1 MSLPL
6 SPFSAR
12 LARRLAVT
20 YCVTGGSSL
29 HSITGLLSPAAWSF
43 LFGAAQFPIALAAP
57 DLERLAGVS
66 AGGAL
71 ASLLYASAAV
81 AASARVLLLPATK
94 GGGGGPLS
102 PPSGSGEGISSP
114 WRALDAASTILF
126 AFGGHFVL
134 PEIAASLSPS
144 TSSSRSSSS
153 SSSSFSSSSSSS
165 HSPSSPSPMV
175 PAVKA
180 SYVAVALSYFSVA
193 ASGAAAF
200 GGGVADDVLLSA
212 GAGPAALVAC
222 ANAAVCLHV
231 AAGFHVFS
239 QPCYSGFEGCFE
251 RRRWF
256 GGGGGRVGAGGAG
269 GAAFSSSSSGDPKA
283 ATSLPT
289 TTAEAAAAAT
299 AAAPAAAAAVSPPSS
314 LSNAAT
320 ATTRASSAAAR
331 LCYVLLVAAV
341 AAALPFFSV
350 CMTLVGALAFAPA
363 TFVLPPAFA
372 FFSRSPSIRRDGRRR
387 AWHGTMALT
396 FGLLSLACSVSA
408 ARGLVVALRARL
420 RGLAV

>member
-153 SSSSFSSSSSSS
+153 SSHSS
-165 HSPSSPSPMV
+165 SSPSPMV

-256 GGGGGRVGAGGAG
+256 GGGGGGVGAGGAG

-387 AWHGTMALT
+387 VWHGTMALT

>member
-153 SSSSFSSSSSSS
+153 SSHSS
-165 HSPSSPSPMV
+165 SSPSPMV

-180 SYVAVALSYFSVA
+180 SYAAVALSYFSVA

-256 GGGGGRVGAGGAG
+256 GGGGGGVGAG

>member
-153 SSSSFSSSSSSS
+153 SSHSS
-165 HSPSSPSPMV
+165 SSPSPMV

-256 GGGGGRVGAGGAG
+256 GGGRGGMGAGGAG

-299 AAAPAAAAAVSPPSS
+299 AAAPATAAAVSPPSS

-387 AWHGTMALT
+387 VWHGTMALT

>member
-153 SSSSFSSSSSSS
+153 SSHSS
-165 HSPSSPSPMV
+165 SSPSPMV

-180 SYVAVALSYFSVA
+180 SYAAVALSYFSVA
-193 ASGAAAF
+193 ASGAVAF

-256 GGGGGRVGAGGAG
+256 GGGGGGVGAG

>member
-114 WRALDAASTILF
+114 WHALDAASTILF

-134 PEIAASLSPS
+134 PEIAASLSPL
-144 TSSSRSSSS
+144 TSSSRSSS
-153 SSSSFSSSSSSS
+153 SSSSFSSSSS
-165 HSPSSPSPMV
+165 PSP
-175 PAVKA
+175 
-180 SYVAVALSYFSVA
+180 
-193 ASGAAAF
+193 
-200 GGGVADDVLLSA
+200 
-212 GAGPAALVAC
+212 
-222 ANAAVCLHV
+222 
-231 AAGFHVFS
+231 
-239 QPCYSGFEGCFE
+239 
-251 RRRWF
+251 
-256 GGGGGRVGAGGAG
+256 
-269 GAAFSSSSSGDPKA
+269 SSSSSVTWLTVECADRAGLLADVA
-283 ATSLPT
+283 AAIAAQGSNILSYSGERSSSAPSSSNPLGKPQKTFVMKYELELAVPSSAAGPSSSASGQDGSEPEEFDDDDYET
-289 TTAEAAAAAT
+289 PEEREERRAEAAR
-299 AAAPAAAAAVSPPSS
+299 AAVES
-314 LSNAAT
+314 LC
-320 ATTRASSAAAR
+320 SALEDAPG
-331 LCYVLLVAAV
+331 VLRWAV
-341 AAALPFFSV
+341 GCGLPD
-350 CMTLVGALAFAPA
+350 
-363 TFVLPPAFA
+363 
-372 FFSRSPSIRRDGRRR
+372 SPSP
-387 AWHGTMALT
+387 
-396 FGLLSLACSVSA
+396 LATE
-408 ARGLVVALRARL
+408 
-420 RGLAV
+420 

>member
-1 MSLPL
+1 
-6 SPFSAR
+6 
-12 LARRLAVT
+12 
-20 YCVTGGSSL
+20 
-29 HSITGLLSPAAWSF
+29 
-43 LFGAAQFPIALAAP
+43 
-57 DLERLAGVS
+57 
-66 AGGAL
+66 
-71 ASLLYASAAV
+71 
-81 AASARVLLLPATK
+81 
-94 GGGGGPLS
+94 
-102 PPSGSGEGISSP
+102 
-114 WRALDAASTILF
+114 
-126 AFGGHFVL
+126 
-134 PEIAASLSPS
+134 
-144 TSSSRSSSS
+144 
-153 SSSSFSSSSSSS
+153 
-165 HSPSSPSPMV
+165 MV